1 VTSSSN
7 EESDTSSEEEVKN
20 KRSRKRDKR
29 SYNTTFF
36 NYDNLPSCSAFNSV
50 PVGKATHFDGM
61 NYTKWKYT
69 IKMYLISLNLSVW
82 KFVCTSVNF
91 PKEDEETGFEQLQQ
105 IHQNAQATSIL
116 LSSLENDEFDR
127 VNDLEKAKYI
137 WDTAMGP

>member
-7 EESDTSSEEEVKN
+7 EESDTSSEEEAKN

-50 PVGKATHFDGM
+50 PVGKA

-69 IKMYLISLNLSVW
+69 MKMYLISLNMSV
-82 KFVCTSVNF
+82 
-91 PKEDEETGFEQLQQ
+91 
-105 IHQNAQATSIL
+105 
-116 LSSLENDEFDR
+116 
-127 VNDLEKAKYI
+127 
-137 WDTAMGP
+137 